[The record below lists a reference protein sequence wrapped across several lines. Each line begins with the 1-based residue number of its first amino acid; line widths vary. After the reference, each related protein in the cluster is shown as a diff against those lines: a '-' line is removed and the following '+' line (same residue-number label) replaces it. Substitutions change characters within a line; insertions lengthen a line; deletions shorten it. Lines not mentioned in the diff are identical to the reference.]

1 MTLNTHPEDRREMVR
16 TISEQLQTPAIY
28 MRTPTYAFQIGAVTV
43 DRDGSVT
50 CEDEALLASLRPMLI
65 ERGWLNDENAQPE
78 TAQDAEQDETDEA
91 ENLEAAEAEEEAASE
106 AQEDALDSDDDETS
120 DEQAAN
126 SEAQSESPVEE
137 VIITTPLTDWTVPQM
152 TNLLRTMFSRQY
164 LLNRMMQGETIYI
177 EESVIAAL
185 KDDPPTD
192 AADFEARVQC
202 AAEEGRVRGIAI
214 EDGKL
219 SFSTPF
225 CADAPDRWLV
235 FQKLLDAILKNA
247 REATRV
253 FNRMQVTPENEKYH
267 ANSWLARL
275 GFGGPEHKELRRT
288 LMHHLNGY
296 AAFKSEADMQAHK
309 QKYAQLRRDMR
320 EAAE

>member
-1 MTLNTHPEDRREMVR
+1 M
-16 TISEQLQTPAIY
+16 
-28 MRTPTYAFQIGAVTV
+28 
-43 DRDGSVT
+43 
-50 CEDEALLASLRPMLI
+50 
-65 ERGWLNDENAQPE
+65 
-78 TAQDAEQDETDEA
+78 
-91 ENLEAAEAEEEAASE
+91 EAAEAEEEAASE

-120 DEQAAN
+120 DEQAAD

-225 CADAPDRWLV
+225 CAEAPDRWLV

-253 FNRMQVTPENEKYH
+253 FNRMQITPENEKYH

>member
-1 MTLNTHPEDRREMVR
+1 
-16 TISEQLQTPAIY
+16 
-28 MRTPTYAFQIGAVTV
+28 
-43 DRDGSVT
+43 
-50 CEDEALLASLRPMLI
+50 
-65 ERGWLNDENAQPE
+65 
-78 TAQDAEQDETDEA
+78 
-91 ENLEAAEAEEEAASE
+91 
-106 AQEDALDSDDDETS
+106 
-120 DEQAAN
+120 
-126 SEAQSESPVEE
+126 
-137 VIITTPLTDWTVPQM
+137 
-152 TNLLRTMFSRQY
+152 
-164 LLNRMMQGETIYI
+164 MMQGETIYI

-225 CADAPDRWLV
+225 CAEAPDRWLV

-253 FNRMQVTPENEKYH
+253 FNRMQITPENEKYH